1 MSLLRQAERCLK
13 NQQLHKALNA
23 FINPG
28 DHDHLLHAVREADD
42 RTSRGQA
49 KSSLD
54 GKLVAVKDNICTADH
69 ATTCASTILRGFKSP
84 YPGTVVEKLQAAGA
98 VIAGTTNLDEFGMGS
113 HSTNS
118 TFGPVYNLHGSLDDP
133 LSAGGSSGG
142 SAVAVATGQC
152 YAALGTD
159 TGGSVRLPAAYT
171 GIIGFKPSYG
181 MVSRFG
187 VIAYANSLDTVGI
200 LAMNSASAKGVF
212 GEALGPETKIDA
224 INGYDKRDPTSLA
237 PSTRSRISEQLNRR
251 RRQKT
256 LRIGVPQEYN
266 IDELEPVVRK
276 AWLHTLKSL
285 RELGHSV
292 QMVSLPATRLALSAY
307 YVIAPAEASSNL
319 AKYDGVRYGNQLS
332 KEVND
337 GAVLYAGTRGQ
348 GLGEEVR
355 RRILLGAYSLSAA
368 AIDNYFIQAQKVRRL
383 VQDDFDRVFALPNS
397 LLDQSE
403 DAQKNAG
410 VDVIISPTAPTPPP
424 TLAAVA
430 SHSSVD
436 SYSDDVLTVPASL
449 AGLPAL
455 SVPVLL
461 EQRSGTVESGPSTV
475 GMQIIAQYG
484 HDDLLFDVAQMI
496 EQGRKA

>member
-1 MSLLRQAERCLK
+1 M
-13 NQQLHKALNA
+13 
-23 FINPG
+23 
-28 DHDHLLHAVREADD
+28 
-42 RTSRGQA
+42 
-49 KSSLD
+49 
-54 GKLVAVKDNICTADH
+54 
-69 ATTCASTILRGFKSP
+69 
-84 YPGTVVEKLQAAGA
+84 
-98 VIAGTTNLDEFGMGS
+98 
-113 HSTNS
+113 
-118 TFGPVYNLHGSLDDP
+118 
-133 LSAGGSSGG
+133 
-142 SAVAVATGQC
+142 
-152 YAALGTD
+152 
-159 TGGSVRLPAAYT
+159 
-171 GIIGFKPSYG
+171 
-181 MVSRFG
+181 
-187 VIAYANSLDTVGI
+187 
-200 LAMNSASAKGVF
+200 
-212 GEALGPETKIDA
+212 
-224 INGYDKRDPTSLA
+224 A